1 MRIAIGVCGFGF
13 GHSSRQLQIARHLVA
28 LGHQVE
34 ILTFGQGF
42 DYFRKTEFRDHCHRV
57 FAPWIECDSKGV
69 RWLDT
74 IRMNWGDGPAGFSLN
89 RRTIAALSLPGSRPD
104 VCVADYE
111 PVSGWLARRVGAPL
125 VTVDQQSKYLG
136 YDIPPVK
143 HMTRIEERSRLAVF
157 FPEATKRIATSFYR
171 IDAPADKKF
180 RVELVPP
187 IIREDVAALAE
198 QDREI
203 DDRFV
208 LVYLSG
214 YAKKNSFVD
223 AGRLASILGRLPSWR
238 FKMYAQNPPNTE
250 VPSNVHVHA
259 TLSGEFVN
267 DLSRASALICTA
279 GFTLLSEAMSLGI
292 PVLTAPLFS
301 YDQHLCAR
309 VIAEAG
315 AGMAAESEDGISEE
329 VLIEFLSRLEEFRSG
344 IVTSDKLLRSPTR
357 QVIKEVCDEI
367 LTAA

>member
-1 MRIAIGVCGFGF
+1 
-13 GHSSRQLQIARHLVA
+13 LQIARHLA
-28 LGHQVE
+28 ASGHQVE

-42 DYFRKTEFRDHCHRV
+42 DYFRRTEFRDRCHKV
-57 FAPWIECDSKGV
+57 FAPWIECDNQGV

-74 IRMNWGDGPAGFSLN
+74 IRMNWSDGPAGFALN
-89 RRTIAALSLPGSRPD
+89 RRTIAALSRSGMRPN

-111 PVSGWLARRVGAPL
+111 PVSGWLARQVGAPL

-136 YDIPPVK
+136 YEIAPVR

-157 FPEATKRIATSFYR
+157 FPKAAKRIATSFYR
-171 IDAPADKKF
+171 IDAPPDKKF
-180 RVELVPP
+180 RVDLVPP
-187 IIREDVAALAE
+187 IIREDVAVLAE
-198 QDREI
+198 RDRKI
-203 DDRFV
+203 DDQFV

-223 AGRLASILGRLPSWR
+223 ATRLVGVLGRLTSWR
-238 FKMYAQNPPNTE
+238 FKMYSHNPPTIE
-250 VPSNVHVHA
+250 LPSNVRVQT
-259 TLSGEFVN
+259 TLSGEFVD

-315 AGMAAESEDGISEE
+315 AGMAVDSENGISEE
-329 VLIEFLSRLEEFRSG
+329 VLTKFLSRLEEFRLG
-344 IVTSDKLLRSPTR
+344 IVQSDKLLRTPSR
-357 QVIKEVCDEI
+357 EVIREVCDEI
-367 LTAA
+367 VAAA

>member
-1 MRIAIGVCGFGF
+1 VRIAIGVCGFGF

-28 LGHQVE
+28 SGHQVD

-57 FAPWIECDSKGV
+57 FAPWIECDSRGV
-69 RWLDT
+69 RWLNT
-74 IRMNWGDGPAGFSLN
+74 VRMNWSDGPAGFSLN
-89 RRTIAALSLPGSRPD
+89 RRTIAALSKPDSRPD

-111 PVSGWLARRVGAPL
+111 PVSGWLARRVGVPL

-136 YDIPPVK
+136 YDIAPVK

-157 FPEATKRIATSFYR
+157 FPKAAKRIATSFYR
-171 IDAPADKKF
+171 IDAPPDTRF
-180 RVELVPP
+180 RVDLVPP

-198 QDREI
+198 QRRET

-223 AGRLASILGRLPSWR
+223 ATRLASILGRLTPWR
-238 FKMYAQNPPNTE
+238 FKMYAQNPPTTE
-250 VPSNVHVHA
+250 VPSNVRVHA
-259 TLSGEFVN
+259 TLSSEFVD
-267 DLSRASALICTA
+267 DLSRAAALICTA

-315 AGMAAESEDGISEE
+315 AGMAVDSEDGISEE
-329 VLIEFLSRLEEFRSG
+329 VLTEFLSRLEEFRLG
-344 IVTSDKLLRSPTR
+344 IVRSDKLLRSPSR
-357 QVIKEVCDEI
+357 QVIKEVCHEI
-367 LTAA
+367 VAAA